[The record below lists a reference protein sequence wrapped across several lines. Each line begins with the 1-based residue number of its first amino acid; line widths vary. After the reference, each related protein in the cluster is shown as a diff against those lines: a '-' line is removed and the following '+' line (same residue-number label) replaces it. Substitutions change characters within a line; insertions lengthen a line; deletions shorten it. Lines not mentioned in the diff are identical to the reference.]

1 MTEKQKQEK
10 FYSDLQPKPDFA
22 QIELEILN
30 FWQNESIFKK
40 SVNGRSDKNE
50 YVFMMVLHLLM
61 DYLIMGI
68 Y

>member
-30 FWQNESIFKK
+30 F
-40 SVNGRSDKNE
+40 
-50 YVFMMVLHLLM
+50 
-61 DYLIMGI
+61 
-68 Y
+68 